1 MRQRLNEENRVFMS
15 RVARYAVA
23 LSAMFIGYGLI
34 QPLLSLFTSGFVGS
48 SYLLVGALISTIGL
62 VKAAMG
68 PVSGFLSDRYGRKR
82 MSSLGAVS
90 MAASLLV
97 VTVARTSIHLAA
109 AFVLFGLGQAFFF
122 LALMTAM
129 VEAAGPRRR
138 AMALGLYEGVNGF
151 SLLIGTYMSGVLTEA
166 LGMRTVFGLAAGFS
180 LLSSVVC
187 VFLLRETMANDVEAR
202 LLDLRGMR
210 GVVSKEYLVAMAGGF
225 LFMYTHNIFTAV
237 IPLYVTMAVNLP
249 QSFLPTLFV
258 AMSGSTSVGSLISG
272 PVSDRVGRRLPLAAG
287 LVVAALSYALL
298 LLFKTRTMLLVS
310 TLASGLGSGF
320 SHPVASAIVADISS
334 EETRGKAFGFYRLAR
349 DMGTFAGPAVSGVV
363 SALLGVGS
371 LFTLNIFL
379 TLVAASMAVFL
390 IDETLRRSP
399 TTPAQ

>member
-1 MRQRLNEENRVFMS
+1 MRQKLNQENRVFMS
-15 RVARYAVA
+15 RVARYAAA

-68 PVSGFLSDRYGRKR
+68 PVSGFLSDRYGRKL

-90 MAASLLV
+90 MAVSLLF
-97 VTVARTSIHLAA
+97 VTMARTSIHLAA

-129 VEAAGPRRR
+129 VEAAGARRR

-151 SLLIGTYMSGVLTEA
+151 SLLVGTYMSGVLTEA
-166 LGMRTVFGLAAGFS
+166 LGMRAVFGLATTFS
-180 LLSSVVC
+180 LLSSIVC
-187 VFLLRETMANDVEAR
+187 VFLLKETMANDIGAR
-202 LLDLRGMR
+202 LLDFKGMR

-225 LFMYTHNIFTAV
+225 LFMYTHNVFTAV
-237 IPLYVTMAVNLP
+237 IPLYITMVVNLP
-249 QSFLPTLFV
+249 QSFLPILFV

-287 LVVAALSYALL
+287 LVIAALSYALL
-298 LLFKTRTMLLVS
+298 LLFKTRAMLLAS
-310 TLASGLGSGF
+310 TLALGLGSGF
-320 SHPVASAIVADISS
+320 SHPVASAIVADVSS

-363 SALLGVGS
+363 SALLGVGA
-371 LFTLNIFL
+371 LFALNIFL
-379 TLVAASMAVFL
+379 TLVAAFTAVFL
-390 IDETLRRSP
+390 IDETMRRSP
-399 TTPAQ
+399 KS

>member
-1 MRQRLNEENRVFMS
+1 MSQVAPFM
-15 RVARYAVA
+15 AV
-23 LSAMFIGYGLI
+23 LSTMFIGYGLI
-34 QPLLSLFTSGFVGS
+34 QPLLSLFTSDFVGS

-62 VKAAMG
+62 VKATMG
-68 PVSGFLSDRYGRKR
+68 PVSGFLSDRYGRKH
-82 MSSLGAVS
+82 MSLLGAIS
-90 MAASLLV
+90 MAASLFV
-97 VTVARTSIHLAA
+97 ITTARTSIHLAA

-151 SLLIGTYMSGVLTEA
+151 SMLIGSYMSGVLTEA
-166 LGMRTVFGLAAGFS
+166 LGMRTVFGLATGFS
-180 LLSSVVC
+180 FLSSILC

-202 LLDLRGMR
+202 LLDFRGLKDIISR
-210 GVVSKEYLVAMAGGF
+210 EYLVAMAGGF
-225 LFMYTHNIFTAV
+225 LFMYTHNIFTTV
-237 IPLYVTMAVNLP
+237 IPLYVTTAVNLP

-272 PVSDRVGRRLPLAAG
+272 PVSDRVGRRLPLAVG

-298 LLFKTRTMLLVS
+298 LLFKTRAMILTS
-310 TLASGLGSGF
+310 TITLGLGSGF

-363 SALLGVGS
+363 SALLGVGA
-371 LFTLNIFL
+371 LFTLSIFL

-390 IDETLRRSP
+390 IDETLTHSP
-399 TTPAQ
+399 TI